1 MNYEDEIDLSAN
13 TTATAIVSV
22 TAIFLLL
29 IGGGVILARHSPG
42 LFPILRNDLLAV
54 AFNTA
59 TCLLVSAGCL
69 VALLAKRAWLLRLG
83 SLFIVIISALTLL
96 DLFSD
101 RPWGI
106 DALLSRDINDDQ
118 INNRMSPTS
127 ATGLLLTSCSL
138 FAISFA
144 YKGKKDLLVL
154 LTVFLNI
161 VCATIALIALL
172 GHGIGLE
179 RAYMWMGIKIA
190 VPSALGLTLLSL
202 AILAYINRAFLFVFN
217 RLNFFSRIVTGF
229 GFMAMLVLAVGSI
242 ALMQINNLSIW
253 AADLYDNPLQVST
266 AVGRIKS
273 EINLLNR
280 QLKNIAVK
288 PEFASCDLIPE
299 QLNGMEKRIEADSHS
314 IFVKNAI
321 FKTPVDSL
329 TRGFSDWKNFA
340 LESCLLLNQNAY
352 EEFSQRT
359 LHGGQDRL
367 LLMESKLDEISAIN
381 QEQVKQLQL
390 NSARVQDESRRLIII
405 IVFGFLIV
413 GILVTGLI
421 TRGLTTQLQKIRL
434 SMLRIAQD
442 RDQEVIPFL
451 SHPQEVGDMARAL
464 AIFKESSS
472 QRRQLESHLRQVL
485 EAMPNGVIVVDSRGI
500 IETVNEQ
507 TEKIFGYDRSEL
519 QGKPVEILIPSD
531 AVGKHPNNRDTF
543 FANPSPRVMGAGRE
557 LFGLRKDGRE
567 FPLEIGLAPMDTT
580 DGKKVLASIVDI
592 TERHNA
598 DIALNE
604 SRERLELTTRINQ
617 IGIWE
622 YMVDEGK
629 LIWNDT
635 MFEIYGRKKDFF
647 SADYNAWKQCVH
659 PNDLASTEKLLQE
672 SLNNL
677 TPFITK
683 FRIIQPD
690 GTLKYIHA
698 KAKIERTANNK
709 TRMLGTNIDITRE
722 EVAFAKLHNT
732 EALRSAI
739 VEFSEDA
746 IISKTLAGI
755 VTSWNIGAA
764 NMFGYTA
771 DEAIGKPIR
780 ELLFPEDLVHQEEML
795 LAQVRAG
802 MVIKHFETIRQRK
815 DGSLIN
821 VSITLS
827 PIKDAH
833 GDIVGISAIKRD
845 ISETIKTAQT
855 LISRQQDLEHSNLE
869 LARSNKELE
878 TFAYVASHDLKSPL
892 RGIAQLSSWIEE
904 DIAEKNFDEIG
915 QHTELLRNRIR
926 RMEKLLD
933 DLLIFYRAGKADGV
947 ENTLDVNEMVREIFD
962 IQNNKPG
969 LTLELKNILPK
980 INTFS
985 TPFEQVIRN
994 LLSNAIKH
1002 HDREEGVI
1010 QFSSRLLDEHFYEFT
1025 LCDDGPGIP
1034 EKFHERVFGMFQTLR
1049 PRDEM
1054 EGSGMGL
1061 ALIKKIVESYGGN
1074 IQLKSSGRGAC
1085 FIFTWP
1091 IHIRRSEPDDR

>member
-1 MNYEDEIDLSAN
+1 MNYEDEIDLSA
-13 TTATAIVSV
+13 TAIATAIVFLS
-22 TAIFLLL
+22 AIVLSL
-29 IGGGVILARHSPG
+29 IGGGAILARHSPEF
-42 LFPILRNDLLAV
+42 FPFLLSDLLAV

-59 TCLLVSAGCL
+59 TCLLVSSACL
-69 VALLAKRAWLLRLG
+69 IALLTKRHWLLRMG
-83 SLFIVIISALTLL
+83 SLFVITVSSLTLL
-96 DLFSD
+96 DIFNGGQL
-101 RPWGI
+101 GI
-106 DALLSRDINDDQ
+106 DSMFSQEVNDSPMNQ
-118 INNRMSPTS
+118 RMSPTS
-127 ATGLLLTSCSL
+127 ATGLLLASASML
-138 FAISFA
+138 AISFA
-144 YKGKKDLLVL
+144 FTGKKNLLIL

-161 VCATIALIALL
+161 MCATIALIALL
-172 GHGIGLE
+172 GHGLGLE
-179 RAYMWMGIKIA
+179 RAYMWMGIKMA
-190 VPSALGLTLLSL
+190 VASAVGLTLLSL
-202 AILAYINRAFLFVFN
+202 AILAYVNRAFLFVFN

-242 ALMQINNLSIW
+242 SLMQINNLSIW
-253 AADLYDNPLQVST
+253 AIDFYQTPLQLST
-266 AVGRIKS
+266 TVDRIKT
-273 EINLLNR
+273 ELNLLNR
-280 QLKNIAVK
+280 QLKNIAAK
-288 PEFASCDLIPE
+288 PELASCDLIPE
-299 QLNGMEKRIEADSHS
+299 QLNGMEKGIEADRNN
-314 IFVKNAI
+314 IVINNNLYKKPLDA
-321 FKTPVDSL
+321 L
-329 TRGFSDWKNFA
+329 TNSFMAWKSFT

-352 EEFSQRT
+352 DAFSQRT
-359 LHGGQDRL
+359 LYEGQDRL
-367 LLMESKLDEISAIN
+367 VAVEAHLDEISLLN
-381 QEQVKQLQL
+381 QQQVKQLQQD
-390 NSARVQDESRRLIII
+390 SARAQDESRQLIII

-413 GILVTGLI
+413 GTLVTGLI

-442 RDQEVIPFL
+442 RDKETIPFL
-451 SHPQEVGDMARAL
+451 SHPQEIGDMARAL

-472 QRRQLESHLRQVL
+472 QRRQLETHLRQVL
-485 EAMPNGVIVVDSRGI
+485 EAMPNGVIVVDSQGI

-519 QGKPVEILIPSD
+519 LGKPVEILIPPR
-531 AVGKHPNNRDTF
+531 AVAGHPANREAF
-543 FANPSPRVMGAGRE
+543 FANPSPRMMGAGRE
-557 LFGLRKDGRE
+557 LFGLRKNGHE
-567 FPLEIGLAPMDTT
+567 FPLEIGLAPMDTGN
-580 DGKKVLASIVDI
+580 GKKVLASIVDI
-592 TERHNA
+592 TERRNA
-598 DIALNE
+598 NIALNE

-622 YMVDEGK
+622 YIVDEGR

-635 MFEIYGRKKDFF
+635 MFEIYGRKKEFF
-647 SADYNAWKQCVH
+647 SADYNAWKLCVH
-659 PNDLASTEKLLQE
+659 PNDLPVTEKLLQD

-698 KAKIERTANNK
+698 KAKIERTANNQ

-755 VTSWNIGAA
+755 VTSWNTGATT
-764 NMFGYTA
+764 MFGYTA
-771 DEAIGKPIR
+771 EEAIGKPIK
-780 ELLFPEDLVHQEEML
+780 ELLFPPDLADQEEML

-802 MVIKHFETIRQRK
+802 MVIKHFETIRRHK

-845 ISETIKTAQT
+845 ISETIKTAQI
-855 LISRQQDLEHSNLE
+855 LISRQQDLEHSNQE

-904 DIAEKNFDEIG
+904 DICEKNYGEIS
-915 QHTELLRNRIR
+915 QHTGLLRNRIK

-933 DLLIFYRAGKADGV
+933 DLLIFYRAGKAEGA
-947 ENTLDVNEMVREIFD
+947 EGMLDVNELVREIFD

-969 LTLELKNILPK
+969 LKLNLKNMLPIL
-980 INTFS
+980 NTLS

-1002 HDREEGVI
+1002 HDRDQGVI
-1010 QFSSRLLDEHFYEFT
+1010 QVSSRLVDENFYEFSV
-1025 LCDDGPGIP
+1025 CDDGPGIP

-1061 ALIKKIVESYGGN
+1061 ALIKKIIENYGGN
-1074 IQLKSSGRGAC
+1074 IQLKSTGRGAC

-1091 IHIRRSEPDDR
+1091 IHIRRSEPHD

>member
-1 MNYEDEIDLSAN
+1 MNYEDEIDLSA
-13 TTATAIVSV
+13 TATATAI
-22 TAIFLLL
+22 IFISALLLLL
-29 IGGGVILARHSPG
+29 IGGSVILARHSPN
-42 LFPILRNDLLAV
+42 LFPFLRNDLLAV

-59 TCLLVSAGCL
+59 ACLLVSAGCL
-69 VALLAKRAWLLRLG
+69 AALLAKRPWLLRLG
-83 SLFIVIISALTLL
+83 SLFIFTISLLTLL
-96 DLFSD
+96 DIFANNQ
-101 RPWGI
+101 WAI
-106 DALLSRDINDDQ
+106 DSLLSKDIDDYQ

-127 ATGLLLTSCSL
+127 AMGLLLTSCSL
-138 FAISFA
+138 LALSFTHKSA
-144 YKGKKDLLVL
+144 KSFLIL

-202 AILAYINRAFLFVFN
+202 AILAYVNRAFLFIFN

-242 ALMQINNLSIW
+242 ALMQIDNLSAW
-253 AADLYDNPLQVST
+253 ATNFYDTPSQIST
-266 AVGRIKS
+266 SVGRIKS
-273 EINLLNR
+273 EMNLLNR
-280 QLKNIAVK
+280 QLKNIAIK

-299 QLNGMEKRIEADSHS
+299 QLNGMEKRIAADSQN
-314 IFVKNAI
+314 IRLKNTS
-321 FKTPVDSL
+321 FKNSL
-329 TRGFSDWKNFA
+329 DALNDDFSAWKSFI

-352 EEFSQRT
+352 EDFSQRT
-359 LHGGQDRL
+359 LHEGQNRL
-367 LLMESKLDEISAIN
+367 VAMEARLDEISAQN
-381 QEQVKQLQL
+381 QEQVHQLQY
-390 NSARVQDESRRLIII
+390 NSSRMQEESRRLIII

-413 GILVTGLI
+413 GTLVTGLI
-421 TRGLTTQLQKIRL
+421 TRGLTTQLQRIRL

-442 RDQEVIPFL
+442 RDHETIPYL
-451 SHPQEVGDMARAL
+451 SHPQEIGDMARAL

-472 QRRQLESHLRQVL
+472 QRRQLENHLRQVL
-485 EAMPNGVIVVDSRGI
+485 EAMPNGVIVVDDRGI
-500 IETVNEQ
+500 IETVNQQ

-519 QGKPVEILIPSD
+519 QGNPVEMLIPPGAAST
-531 AVGKHPNNRDTF
+531 HPANRNAF
-543 FANPSPRVMGAGRE
+543 FSNPSPRMMGAGRE
-557 LFGLRKDGRE
+557 LFGLRKDGCE
-567 FPLEIGLAPMDTT
+567 FPLEIGLAPMDTAN
-580 DGKKVLASIVDI
+580 GKKVLASIVDI
-592 TERHNA
+592 TERRNA
-598 DIALNE
+598 NIALNE
-604 SRERLELTTRINQ
+604 SRERLELTTRVNQ

-622 YMVDEGK
+622 YIVDEGK
-629 LIWNDT
+629 LIWNDA
-635 MFEIYGRKKDFF
+635 MFEIYGRKKELF

-659 PNDLASTEKLLQE
+659 PNDLPTTEKLLQD

-698 KAKIERTANNK
+698 KAKIERTASNQ

-755 VTSWNIGAA
+755 ITSWNTGATS
-764 NMFGYTA
+764 MFGYTA
-771 DEAIGKPIR
+771 EEAIGKPIR
-780 ELLFPEDLVHQEEML
+780 ELLFPPDLVHQEEML

-802 MVIKHFETIRQRK
+802 MVIKHFETIRKHK

-833 GDIVGISAIKRD
+833 GDIVGVSAIKRD
-845 ISETIKTAQT
+845 ISETIKTAQI
-855 LISRQQDLEHSNLE
+855 LISRQQDLEHSNQE

-904 DIAEKNFDEIG
+904 DIAENNYAEID
-915 QHTELLRNRIR
+915 QHTELLRNRIK

-933 DLLIFYRAGKADGV
+933 DLLIFYRAGKTEGT
-947 ENTLDVNEMVREIFD
+947 ESTLDVNDMVQEIFE

-969 LTLELKNILPK
+969 LLLELKNTLPT
-980 INTFS
+980 INTLS
-985 TPFEQVIRN
+985 TPLEQVIRN

-1002 HDREEGVI
+1002 HDREQGVI
-1010 QFSSRLLDEHFYEFT
+1010 QISSRLVDDDFYEFSV
-1025 LCDDGPGIP
+1025 CDDGPGIP
-1034 EKFHERVFGMFQTLR
+1034 EKFHERVFGMFQTLK

-1061 ALIKKIVESYGGN
+1061 ALIKKLVENYGGH

-1085 FIFTWP
+1085 FTFTWP
-1091 IHIRRSEPDDR
+1091 INIRRSEPND

>member
-1 MNYEDEIDLSAN
+1 MKYEDEIELSAN
-13 TTATAIVSV
+13 ATATAIVSV
-22 TAIFLLL
+22 SAFILLL
-29 IGGGVILARHSPG
+29 IGGSVILTRHSLDP
-42 LFPILRNDLLAV
+42 LPFLHNDLLAV

-69 VALLAKRAWLLRLG
+69 LALLTRRPWPLRLG
-83 SLFIVIISALTLL
+83 SLFVVIVSSLTLL
-96 DLFSD
+96 NIFNGSQ
-101 RPWGI
+101 WNI
-106 DALLSRDINDDQ
+106 DSLLSKDINDYQ

-138 FAISFA
+138 FAISFG
-144 YKGKKDLLVL
+144 YEGRKDAVIL

-190 VPSALGLTLLSL
+190 VASALALTLLSL
-202 AILAYINRAFLFVFN
+202 AILAYVNRAFLFVFN

-253 AADLYDNPLQVST
+253 ATDLYDTPLQINT

-280 QLKNIAVK
+280 QLKNIAIK

-299 QLNGMEKRIEADSHS
+299 QLNGMEKRI
-314 IFVKNAI
+314 N
-321 FKTPVDSL
+321 VDSRSIAIKNNAFKAPL
-329 TRGFSDWKNFA
+329 AALNNGFSEWKGFI

-352 EEFSQRT
+352 DTFSQRT
-359 LHGGQDRL
+359 LHEGQDRL
-367 LLMESKLDEISAIN
+367 MAMEARLDEISTLN
-381 QEQVKQLQL
+381 QERVKQIQQD
-390 NSARVQDESRRLIII
+390 SARIQDESRRLIII

-413 GILVTGLI
+413 GTLVTGLI

-442 RDQEVIPFL
+442 RDRETIPFL

-464 AIFKESSS
+464 SIFKESSI
-472 QRRQLESHLRQVL
+472 QRRQLENHLRQVL
-485 EAMPNGVIVVDSRGI
+485 EAMPNGVIVVDSGGI
-500 IETVNEQ
+500 IETVNKQ

-519 QGKPVEILIPSD
+519 QGQPVEILLPSD
-531 AVGKHPNNRDTF
+531 AASKHPANRDAF
-543 FANPSPRVMGAGRE
+543 FAAPSPRMMGAGRE
-557 LFGLRKDGRE
+557 LFGRRKNGRE

-580 DGKKVLASIVDI
+580 GGKKVLASIVDI
-592 TERHNA
+592 TERQNA
-598 DIALNE
+598 NAELNE

-622 YMVDEGK
+622 YIADEGR

-635 MFEIYGRKKDFF
+635 MFEIYGRKKEFF
-647 SADYNAWKQCVH
+647 SANYNAWKQCVH
-659 PNDLASTEKLLQE
+659 PNDLAATEKLLQE

-690 GTLKYIHA
+690 GSLKYIHA
-698 KAKIERTANNK
+698 KAKIERTANNQ

-755 VTSWNIGAA
+755 ITSWNTGAA
-764 NMFGYTA
+764 TMFGYTA
-771 DEAIGKPIR
+771 DEAIGKPIK
-780 ELLFPEDLVHQEEML
+780 ELLFPEDLIHQEEML

-833 GDIVGISAIKRD
+833 GDIVGVSAIKRD

-855 LISRQQDLEHSNLE
+855 LISRQQDLEHSNQE
-869 LARSNKELE
+869 LGRSNKELE

-904 DIAEKNFDEIG
+904 DIAEKNYQDIG
-915 QHTELLRNRIR
+915 QHTEMLRNRIK

-933 DLLIFYRAGKADGV
+933 DLLIFYRAGKAEGTQ
-947 ENTLDVNEMVREIFD
+947 NTLDVNEMVHELFD

-969 LTLELKNILPK
+969 LTLELKNVLPT
-980 INTFS
+980 INTLT

-1002 HDREEGVI
+1002 HDRDQGFV
-1010 QFSSRLLDEHFYEFT
+1010 QVSSRVLDEHFYEFSI
-1025 LCDDGPGIP
+1025 CDDGPGIP

-1061 ALIKKIVESYGGN
+1061 ALIKKIVENYGGN

-1091 IHIRRSEPDDR
+1091 IHIRRSEPND

>member
-13 TTATAIVSV
+13 TTATTIVSV
-22 TAIFLLL
+22 TAIILL
-29 IGGGVILARHSPG
+29 IIGSSVMLVRQSPD
-42 LFPILRNDLLAV
+42 LLPFLRNDLLGV

-69 VALLAKRAWLLRLG
+69 IALLAKRPWLLRLS
-83 SLFIVIISALTLL
+83 SLLIVILSSLTLL
-96 DLFSD
+96 NIFSD
-101 RPWGI
+101 SPWNI
-106 DALLSRDINDDQ
+106 DALFSQDINDSQ
-118 INNRMSPTS
+118 NNSRMSPTS
-127 ATGLLLTSCSL
+127 ATGLLLTSSSL

-144 YKGKKDLLVL
+144 YKNKKEWLILLS
-154 LTVFLNI
+154 VFLNI

-172 GHGIGLE
+172 GYGVGLE
-179 RAYMWMGIKIA
+179 RAYIWMGIKIA
-190 VPSALGLTLLSL
+190 IPSALALTLLSL
-202 AILAYINRAFLFVFN
+202 AILAYINRPFLYVFN

-242 ALMQINNLSIW
+242 ALMQINNLSFW
-253 AADLYDNPLQVST
+253 ATDLYENPLQVITT
-266 AVGRIKS
+266 AARIKS

-280 QLKNIAVK
+280 QIRNIAAK

-299 QLNGMEKRIEADSHS
+299 QLDGIEKRIEVNTQT
-314 IFVKNAI
+314 IFIKNPA
-321 FKTPVDSL
+321 FKTSVESL
-329 TRGFSDWKNFA
+329 TSEFSDWKNFV

-352 EEFSQRT
+352 AEFSQRAQ
-359 LHGGQDRL
+359 HGGQDRL
-367 LLMESKLDEISAIN
+367 LLIESRLDEISAIN
-381 QEQVKQLQL
+381 QNQVKQLQGD
-390 NSARVQDESRRLIII
+390 AKKVQDESQRLIII
-405 IVFGFLIV
+405 IVFGFLIA

-434 SMLRIAQD
+434 SMLRIAQN
-442 RDQEVIPFL
+442 RDQESIPFL
-451 SHPQEVGDMARAL
+451 SHPQEIGDMARAL
-464 AIFKESSS
+464 AIFKESST
-472 QRRQLESHLRQVL
+472 QRRQLENHLRQVL

-500 IETVNEQ
+500 IETVNAQ

-519 QGKPVEILIPSD
+519 QGKPVEILIPSN
-531 AVGKHPNNRDTF
+531 AAGKHPANRDAF
-543 FANPSPRVMGAGRE
+543 FANPSPRMMGAGRE

-592 TERHNA
+592 TERHTAN
-598 DIALNE
+598 IALNE

-635 MFEIYGRKKDFF
+635 MFEIYGRKKELF

-659 PNDLASTEKLLQE
+659 PNDLVPAEKLLQE

-755 VTSWNIGAA
+755 VTSWNSGAT

-780 ELLFPEDLVHQEEML
+780 DLLFPEDLIHQEEML

-802 MVIKHFETIRQRK
+802 MVIKHFETIRHRK

-833 GDIVGISAIKRD
+833 GDIVGVSAINRD
-845 ISETIKTAQT
+845 ISETIKTAQA
-855 LISRQQDLEHSNLE
+855 LMSRQQDLEYSNQE

-892 RGIAQLSSWIEE
+892 RGIAQLSNWIEE
-904 DIAEKNFDEIG
+904 DIAEKNFEEVS
-915 QHTELLRNRIR
+915 QHTELLRNRIH

-933 DLLIFYRAGKADGV
+933 DLLIFYRAGKVEGV
-947 ENTLDVNEMVREIFD
+947 QNTLDVNEMVREIFD

-969 LTLELKNILPK
+969 LKLEIKNTLPNIT
-980 INTFS
+980 TFS
-985 TPFEQVIRN
+985 TPLEQVVRN

-1002 HDREEGVI
+1002 HDRDEGVI
-1010 QFSSRLLDEHFYEFT
+1010 QVSSRLADENFYEFT
-1025 LCDDGPGIP
+1025 VCDDGPGIP

-1061 ALIKKIVESYGGN
+1061 ALIKKIVENYGGH

-1085 FIFTWP
+1085 FNFTWP
-1091 IHIRRSEPDDR
+1091 IHIRRSEPNDR